1 MSAYH
6 KGCLLEIDNLIKKF
20 KKKKELRLNTAKFH
34 NIDKQSLIDC
44 LNSTFVSTHGKKTK
58 EFEKKNF

>member
-20 KKKKELRLNTAKFH
+20 KKKELRLNTAKFH

-44 LNSTFVSTHGKKTK
+44 LNSTFVSTHGKKQK
-58 EFEKKNF
+58 EFEKNF